1 MRRKNKK
8 RLYTFLITFLILDLI
23 VIFNVLNVSNARYE
37 SDAVSETE
45 LDVALFAISEDDDYY
60 ITLDTMVPREDPYV
74 YKFEIT
80 NTDKNGTLTDVK
92 MKYNLRIITT
102 TNLPL
107 EYELYKNQNY
117 LSSNAENIITP
128 EQDVIIPDPDG
139 TFFRVMTT
147 PEEEFGFNQANLRA
161 NLQKIIDTEGPV
173 SYNIIKKYINDATKS
188 LAKIG
193 PKADKFIKTEL
204 DLLFVNKTFDLDDKG
219 KPIDFYWPKNMNYIL
234 SFFRISDRDII
245 DIPKEE
251 IAACMKQI
259 LKMQG
264 TMSLNDLFKATLEVF
279 KYGDAIL
286 NNKNRNKLMQAYK
299 FGFEKGFLEALE

>member
-147 PEEEFGFNQANLRA
+147 PEEEFGFNQVETNEYTLLVYFPASITDSKYQDLIESIQIN
-161 NLQKIIDTEGPV
+161 IDSEQLV
-173 SYNIIKKYINDATKS
+173 D
-188 LAKIG
+188 
-193 PKADKFIKTEL
+193 
-204 DLLFVNKTFDLDDKG
+204 
-219 KPIDFYWPKNMNYIL
+219 
-234 SFFRISDRDII
+234 
-245 DIPKEE
+245 
-251 IAACMKQI
+251 
-259 LKMQG
+259 
-264 TMSLNDLFKATLEVF
+264 
-279 KYGDAIL
+279 
-286 NNKNRNKLMQAYK
+286 
-299 FGFEKGFLEALE
+299 